1 MEKPDGHY
9 TITLALQLQQYVDSM
24 GRCGLFLF
32 TARTKYLWY
41 QLIASDTM
49 KISFIKM
56 CRQFLK
62 VGSGGEGYNEWWLDV
77 ENVSMTSNNATT
89 YNAWS
94 FNPPKVE
101 HNF

>member
-1 MEKPDGHY
+1 
-9 TITLALQLQQYVDSM
+9 
-24 GRCGLFLF
+24 
-32 TARTKYLWY
+32 
-41 QLIASDTM
+41 M

-77 ENVSMTSNNATT
+77 ENVSITSNNATT

-101 HNF
+101 HNFLRKAIHEVQIIKQGLK